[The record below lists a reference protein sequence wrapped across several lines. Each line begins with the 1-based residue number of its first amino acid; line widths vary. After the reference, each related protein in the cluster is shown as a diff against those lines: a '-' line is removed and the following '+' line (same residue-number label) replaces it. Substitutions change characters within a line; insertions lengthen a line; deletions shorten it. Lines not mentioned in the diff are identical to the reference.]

1 MKIVETRTTRLRVGF
16 ESTYEIN
23 MDPSGFEPEAS
34 PLQRERSTVELRARA
49 IKKSRQSNCAALVA
63 AFPVKENKKEVIH
76 PQVPLQ
82 IPCDDLTHLTDL
94 WFAAIKK
101 LKLTTSLL
109 GWFDGRCVQGAGTY
123 SPDDDNI

>member
-1 MKIVETRTTRLRVGF
+1 MIPDSRTTEHVDSNPTKSWTRRD
-16 ESTYEIN
+16 SN
-23 MDPSGFEPEAS
+23 PK
-34 PLQRERSTVELRARA
+34 PLPCKGSALPLSYGPGCKKKQTVE
-49 IKKSRQSNCAALVA
+49 QSITLLSFLNHYE
-63 AFPVKENKKEVIH
+63 KEKEVIH

-94 WFAAIKK
+94 WFATIKK

-123 SPDDDNI
+123 SPDDANV

>member
-1 MKIVETRTTRLRVGF
+1 
-16 ESTYEIN
+16 
-23 MDPSGFEPEAS
+23 MDSPGFEPGAS
-34 PLQRERSTVELRARA
+34 PLQRERSTVELRARDIIMRA
-49 IKKSRQSNCAALVA
+49 YPHIVKISRQPNLVCVNVYS
-63 AFPVKENKKEVIH
+63 FLLFKKQFVFCKKEKEVIH

-123 SPDDDNI
+123 SPDDANV